1 MEHLRNFKYTFNRKR
16 EMRKICVVSGTRAE
30 YGLLSGLM
38 KMIQTD
44 PLLELQVIATNM
56 HLSPEFGLT
65 YREIENDG
73 FVINKKVEMLLS
85 ADTAT
90 SVVKSLGLGMIGFA
104 DAYDDLK
111 PDLVVVL
118 GDRYEM
124 LGAVS
129 SALFFQIPVAHISG
143 GDVTEGAYDD
153 AIRHSITKMSHL
165 HFTSTEAYRKRVIQL
180 GEQPSKVFNVGS
192 TGLDNIR
199 QMELLSREALEESI
213 GFALGEKSMLITY
226 HPVTLENQTAARQM
240 EALLRAV
247 DDTDYRIIFTKPN
260 SDSDGRVIVSM
271 IDDYVKNHPERSVAF
286 TSLGYVRYLSA
297 LQYVDVVVGN
307 SSSGIIEV
315 PSFGIPT
322 VNIGDRQKGRLRADS
337 VIDCAP
343 EEAAI
348 RVALKEAAAPAFREK
363 ARRTVNPYEQPD
375 TVQRI
380 FEQIKNYPLDSIIK
394 KHFYDLP

>member
-1 MEHLRNFKYTFNRKR
+1 MD
-16 EMRKICVVSGTRAE
+16 MRKICVITGTRAE

-38 KMIQTD
+38 KKIQED
-44 PLLELQVIATNM
+44 PSLELQMIVTNM

-65 YREIENDG
+65 YREIEKDG

-90 SVVKSLGLGMIGFA
+90 SVVKSLGLGLIGFA
-104 DAYDDLK
+104 DAYEDLK
-111 PDLVVVL
+111 PDLIVVL

-153 AIRHSITKMSHL
+153 AIRHSISKMSHL
-165 HFTSTEAYRKRVIQL
+165 HFTSTETYRKRVIQL
-180 GEQPSKVFNVGS
+180 GEQPSTVFNVGS

-199 QMELLSREALEESI
+199 KMTLLSREALEESI
-213 GFALGEKSMLITY
+213 GFSLGEKSMLITY
-226 HPVTLENQTAARQM
+226 HPVTLENRTASEQF

-247 DDTDYRIIFTKPN
+247 DKTGYRLIFTKPN
-260 SDSDGRVIVSM
+260 SDSDGRVVISM
-271 IDDYVKNHPERSVAF
+271 IDEYVKTHPEKSVAF
-286 TSLGYVRYLSA
+286 ISLGYLRYLSA

-348 RVALKEAAAPAFREK
+348 YQAFELAGTQAFREK
-363 ARRTVNPYEQPD
+363 SKQIVNPYEQPD
-375 TVQRI
+375 TVQQI
-380 FEQIKNYPLDSIIK
+380 FDQIKDFPLDAIIK